1 MKATRTEDTGAV
13 PACAKLCARVM
24 HRSADGWHR
33 VRPPRA
39 QRAADGAVNRASD
52 EDSKCRLQT
61 IEDQRTEDCVA
72 EKGGE
77 AKVVDGCGL
86 VASGLREAGPGGSY
100 VMSSARAKKPLA
112 MAFSE
117 VHVTADS

>member
-1 MKATRTEDTGAV
+1 
-13 PACAKLCARVM
+13 M

-39 QRAADGAVNRASD
+39 QGAADGAVNRALE

-61 IEDQRTEDCVA
+61 IEDRRTEDCVA

-77 AKVVDGCGL
+77 AKVVDRCGL
-86 VASGLREAGPGGSY
+86 VASGLREAGPGG
-100 VMSSARAKKPLA
+100 AATLCHLHRAKKPLA

-117 VHVTADS
+117 GHVTADS